1 MLEWM
6 QTPVGAALA
15 VAMLTPALVAVY
27 DRMLLAEQK
36 ETPPLGTAAAAAAL
50 GGGSR
55 RTPPPPPGPKP
66 KPVPA
71 WAVAM
76 FAALLAAAGIAVL
89 VRVRGGGGVRAQDGA
104 PSSPAALFDSFD
116 ARPVFV

>member
-27 DRMLLAEQK
+27 DRMLLADLK

-76 FAALLAAAGIAVL
+76 FAALLAAAGIAAL
-89 VRVRGGGGVRAQDGA
+89 VRVRGGGSHARDGA